1 MEGQKERAGN
11 PWFFKGNP
19 AQWWR
24 LLDIGWVV
32 VSCCKIPFDVFW
44 LRIYLFEGEFGWR
57 LSKKNELSMECGME
71 VVGRLWD
78 RSGAWVEGRRGVGE
92 GYVGG
97 RCL

>member
-24 LLDIGWVV
+24 LLDIGEVV
-32 VSCCKIPFDVFW
+32 VFCCKILYGVFW

-92 GYVGG
+92 G
-97 RCL
+97 

>member
-1 MEGQKERAGN
+1 MERGKERAGN

-24 LLDIGWVV
+24 LLDIGEVV
-32 VSCCKIPFDVFW
+32 VFCCKILYGVFW

-57 LSKKNELSMECGME
+57 LSKKNELSMERGME

-78 RSGAWVEGRRGVGE
+78 RSGAWVEGR
-92 GYVGG
+92 
-97 RCL
+97 

>member
-1 MEGQKERAGN
+1 M
-11 PWFFKGNP
+11 
-19 AQWWR
+19 
-24 LLDIGWVV
+24 L
-32 VSCCKIPFDVFW
+32 CCKILCEVFC
-44 LRIYLFEGEFGWR
+44 LRIYLFKGEFGWR
-57 LSKKNELSMECGME
+57 LSEKNELSMERGME